1 MNRRMDHY
9 RWLGH
14 LTLAALTASALVA
27 CGGGSGDG
35 GLTASSAAQVLAAAK
50 PKQPNILLILADD
63 MGYSDISAF
72 GSEIATP
79 NLDALVRDGRV
90 LTRFYASPACSPT
103 RGMLMSGADSHRVG
117 MGAMENNVTALIS
130 SKNAPFGVDFSWD
143 DVPDGYA
150 GHLADNALSMPQL
163 LHDGGYH
170 TYMAGKWHLAYEF
183 ASTPTGGGSRFRPA
197 SFPNKMGFEH
207 SFALLDGA
215 GAHFAPVPG
224 RPLTRYDR
232 TTYTEDDVAFPATSL
247 PADFY
252 STKTY
257 TDKLISYI
265 DSNRGD
271 GKPFFAYAAYTA
283 PHWPLQAPDADIAA
297 QKGRYDEGYDVI
309 RARRIERMKQLGMLP
324 QGFVE
329 NPGLQSVAQGG
340 TGKKRWSELTDGERA
355 RQARAMEVYA
365 AMVSN
370 LDANIGRLV
379 QYLRDTGQYD
389 NTLIFFMS
397 DNGPDSNP
405 AAGANVTASTD
416 LESMGRPGSTV
427 AYGERWA
434 EVSAAPF
441 RGWKTFTGTEG
452 AVSVPALVKMPG
464 NTQPRRPLVAAALVR
479 DLLPTFLD
487 IANVP
492 IPGNTYAG
500 HAIVPISGVSL
511 RNALQSNASS
521 PQVRP
526 PSDTIALEYLGQGYV
541 HRDDGWKLSR
551 TAVPGVPMATY
562 EDMPW
567 RLFNMNTDRGETHDQ
582 AAERPDIVEALKKE
596 WDRYVGEN
604 GVLVPQ
610 TPPAA
615 KRDPAAL

>member
-1 MNRRMDHY
+1 MVS
-9 RWLGH
+9 
-14 LTLAALTASALVA
+14 T
-27 CGGGSGDG
+27 
-35 GLTASSAAQVLAAAK
+35 AAQAETAA
-50 PKQPNILLILADD
+50 PMQPNILLIVADD
-63 MGYSDISAF
+63 MGYSDIGAF
-72 GSEIATP
+72 GSEIPTP
-79 NLDALVRDGRV
+79 NLDALVGDGRV

-117 MGAMENNVTALIS
+117 LGAMENNVTALIAA
-130 SKNAPFGVDFSWD
+130 KNAPFGVAFSYD
-143 DVPDGYA
+143 GVPDGYA
-150 GHLADNALSMPQL
+150 GHLLDSALSMPQVL
-163 LHDGGYH
+163 RDAGYH
-170 TYMAGKWHLAYEF
+170 TYMTGKWHLAYEF
-183 ASTPTGGGSRFRPA
+183 ASTPTGGSSRFRPA
-197 SFPNKMGFEH
+197 SFPNKKGFER

-215 GAHFAPVPG
+215 GAHFAPVAG
-224 RPLTRYDR
+224 RLPTRYDT
-232 TTYTEDDVAFPATSL
+232 TTYTEDDVAFPATKL

-265 DSNRGD
+265 ESNRGD

-283 PHWPLQAPDADIAA
+283 PHWPLQAPDEDIAA

-309 RARRIERMKQLGMLP
+309 RTRRIERMKQLGVLP

-329 NPGLQSVAQGG
+329 NPGMQSVSQGG
-340 TGKKRWSELTDGERA
+340 SGKKRWSELTDGERA

-370 LDANIGRLV
+370 LDGNIGRLV
-379 QYLRDTGQYD
+379 KYLRDTGQYD

-397 DNGPDSNP
+397 DNGSDSNP

-416 LESMGRPGSTV
+416 LASIGRPGSTI

-441 RGWKTFTGTEG
+441 RLWKTFTGAEG
-452 AVSVPALVKMPG
+452 AVSVPAIIKMPG
-464 NTQPRRPLVAAALVR
+464 AAQPRRPLVAATLAK

-492 IPGNTYAG
+492 IPRGNYAG
-500 HAIVPISGVSL
+500 REIVPISGVSL
-511 RNALQSNASS
+511 RNALQSDASS
-521 PQVRP
+521 PQLRAP
-526 PSDTIALEYLGQGYV
+526 LETIALEYMGQGYV

-551 TAVPGVPMATY
+551 STVPGVPAATY
-562 EDMPW
+562 ADLPW
-567 RLFNMNTDRGETHDQ
+567 RLFNMNDDRGETRDR
-582 AAERPDIVEALKKE
+582 AAERPDIVDALKKE
-596 WDRYVGEN
+596 WDRYVGAN
-604 GVLVPQ
+604 GALVPA